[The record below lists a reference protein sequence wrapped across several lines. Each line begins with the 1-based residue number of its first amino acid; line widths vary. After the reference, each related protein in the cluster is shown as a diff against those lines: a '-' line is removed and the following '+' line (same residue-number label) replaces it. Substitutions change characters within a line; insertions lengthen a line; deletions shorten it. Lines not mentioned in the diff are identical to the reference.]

1 MSRSVLVVATSD
13 IEADE
18 ISQPLHRRFG
28 HTNLRFLRRGTA
40 LETID
45 DALRQDEIEEV
56 VVVTRRS
63 DAESWREAGEVEAA
77 RDRLGVPVSHLLV
90 A

>member
-1 MSRSVLVVATSD
+1 MRVLVVATSD
-13 IEADE
+13 IGADE
-18 ISQPLHRRFG
+18 IRQPLHRRFG
-28 HTNLRFLRRGTA
+28 GADVRFLPRGAA
-40 LETID
+40 LEAIG
-45 DALRQDEIEEV
+45 DALRREGIEQV

-63 DAESWREAGEVEAA
+63 DEESWREAGELESA

>member
-1 MSRSVLVVATSD
+1 MRKKVLVVATSD
-13 IEADE
+13 IEAAE
-18 ISQPLHRRFG
+18 IRQPLQRRFG
-28 HTNLRFLRRGTA
+28 GADVRYLPPGA
-40 LETID
+40 PLEAIGE
-45 DALRQDEIEEV
+45 ALRHDGIEEV

-63 DAESWREAGEVEAA
+63 DEESWREAGEVENA

>member
-1 MSRSVLVVATSD
+1 VVATSN
-13 IEADE
+13 IEAAE
-18 ISQPLHRRFG
+18 IRQPLDRRFG
-28 HTNLRFLRRGTA
+28 CGAEVRFLPSPAA
-40 LETID
+40 LDAID
-45 DALRQDEIEEV
+45 AALRQDAIQEV

-63 DAESWREAGEVEAA
+63 DEESWREAGEVEAA

>member
-1 MSRSVLVVATSD
+1 MSRRVLVVATSD

-18 ISQPLHRRFG
+18 IRQPLHRRFG
-28 HTNLRFLRRGTA
+28 DTDVRFLGRGA
-40 LETID
+40 PLEAID

-63 DAESWREAGEVEAA
+63 DEDSWREAGEVEAA
-77 RDRLGVPVSHLLV
+77 RGRLGVPVSHLLV

>member
-1 MSRSVLVVATSD
+1 MSRRVLVVAMAE

-18 ISQPLHRRFG
+18 IRRPLHRRYG
-28 HTNLRFLRRGTA
+28 GADVRFLGRGTA
-40 LETID
+40 LDAID
-45 DALRQDEIEEV
+45 DALRRDEIEEV

-63 DAESWREAGEVEAA
+63 DEESWREAGEVEAA